1 MVFSY
6 YDIKQLMQKRYDDDA
21 EITVEEVRK
30 LENYVEEKEKAP
42 EIDAEWSRK
51 QELRAK
57 KLMQDL
63 KKQVRLAE
71 APQND

>member
-6 YDIKQLMQKRYDDDA
+6 WNIKQLRKKKYDDDK

-30 LENYVEEKEKAP
+30 LEEYIKEKEKAP

-57 KLMQDL
+57 KLLQDL
-63 KKQVRLAE
+63 KKEVGLME
-71 APQND
+71 APKHD